1 MREATLNTLIQLY
14 ALVANV
20 TETERQGRNF
30 VKALLIRHLSFR
42 LISDYL
48 VLFDNHL
55 SFYQRDFPA
64 SPANDQK
71 KHRVI
76 EQYAE
81 QVCLQLRKELPQNE
95 RLLILIRVLEYVY
108 KDPIVTQIEEVIIDT
123 IAKTFSIDPTVTQ
136 ELKCF
141 IFQTPCN
148 EIDPERLLVIESKQ
162 KSPEDIPEDK
172 WVENDNPSWHLEDRI
187 RTDETIKG
195 KLSFL
200 RIDSIS
206 SFIVLYRGTAEL
218 YLDGATIESGT
229 PYLMEIGAIIRGPK
243 TNPIYYTDLTSWY
256 YENMR
261 KQRIVFTAQNVE
273 FRFRNSD
280 NGIQTFSFSEE
291 SGQLIGIM
299 GGSGVGKSTLLNLL
313 TGKIK
318 PNKGCVK
325 INGFDIHH
333 DKRAIE
339 GVIGY
344 VPQDDLLFGE
354 LSVYQNLY
362 YNAKLCFSKLTEQE
376 TRETVNRMLNDL
388 GLWDIRNF
396 KVGSPL
402 NKMIS
407 GGQRKRLNIGLE
419 LMREPSILFV
429 DEPTSGLS
437 SSDSLMVMN
446 LLKNQ
451 ANNGRL
457 VITNIHQPS
466 SKVFRLLD
474 KLWVLDRGGYPI
486 YTGNPQEAIVYFKTI
501 TTRVNASESGC
512 PTCGNINPEQIL
524 EIVEAKVVDPNGVVT
539 QKRQH
544 SPVEWNSIY
553 KKEIEQNFEP
563 KNHKAQ
569 LPKNP
574 FNIPNVEVQFK
585 VFSIRNLL
593 SKLANKQ
600 YVIITLLETPILA
613 FILAFFT
620 KYIPNDIYIFAEN
633 KNIPAYLFMSVV
645 VSLFIGLMVSAEEIF
660 NDKKILERESFLN
673 LSRFSYLNAK
683 ISYLFAL
690 SALQMAMFVLI
701 GNTILEIEGMTLN
714 YWLILFS
721 TTCFANM
728 LGLNI
733 SAGLNSAVAIYIT
746 IPFILVPQILLSGT
760 VVQFD
765 NLHPSITRRVYVPIV
780 GDVMVSRWAYEALAV
795 EQFKKNKFNVHFF
808 DYEQQ
813 VSNSHF
819 IVAFLVPRLQNLVD
833 ECVRIYD
840 RDELQSARYKRN
852 LTIISNELIQLSL
865 QKNAPPF
872 EYIGSLNPNN
882 FSEQIAEEI
891 TGYLIF
897 VRIMYNGIADA
908 ARQKKDSVY
917 NSMIDRIGPDAVFAL
932 RQNNNNKALTDL
944 VLNNNEI
951 TKFLV
956 TDKRI
961 IQKFEPIYM
970 IPDHQWGRAHFYAP
984 VKHFNNQLVDTIW
997 FNLAV
1002 IWLGSLLLFV
1012 TLQLNLLGKAISYLE
1027 GIWVSKKTR
1036 EQERKQ
1042 GAMLSKEQLN

>member
-1 MREATLNTLIQLY
+1 MREAILNTLIQLY
-14 ALVANV
+14 ALVANA
-20 TETERQGRNF
+20 TETESQGRTF
-30 VKALLIRHLSFR
+30 VKALLIKHISYRF
-42 LISDYL
+42 ISDYL

-55 SFYQRDFPA
+55 NFYQRDFPA
-64 SPANDQK
+64 STANDQE
-71 KHRVI
+71 KHRII
-76 EQYAE
+76 EQYVE
-81 QVCLQLRKELPQNE
+81 QVCLKLRKELPKNE
-95 RLLILIRVLEYVY
+95 RILVLLRILEYVY
-108 KDPIVTQIEEVIIDT
+108 KDLVVTQVEEIIIDT
-123 IAKTFSIDPTVTQ
+123 IAKTFSINPIDSQ
-136 ELKCF
+136 ELKLF
-141 IFQTPCN
+141 IFQKNCN
-148 EIDPERLLVIESKQ
+148 EIDPERLLTIESNLK
-162 KSPEDIPEDK
+162 IT
-172 WVENDNPSWHLEDRI
+172 EDRI
-187 RTDETIKG
+187 RTDETIQG
-195 KLSFL
+195 KLCFL
-200 RIDSIS
+200 RVNSIN
-206 SFIVLYRGTAEL
+206 SFIVLYHGTAEL

-243 TNPIYYTDLTSWY
+243 TDPIYYTDLTSWY
-256 YENMR
+256 YGN
-261 KQRIVFTAQNVE
+261 KQRQHIVFTAKDVD
-273 FRFRNSD
+273 FKFRNSE
-280 NGIQTFSFSEE
+280 NGIHSFSFSEE

-299 GGSGVGKSTLLNLL
+299 GSSGVGKSTLLNIL
-313 TGKIK
+313 TGKIM
-318 PNKGCVK
+318 PNRGCVE
-325 INGFDIHH
+325 INGFDIHR
-333 DKRAIE
+333 DKQAVE
-339 GVIGY
+339 GIIGY
-344 VPQDDLLFGE
+344 VPQDDLLFEE

-362 YNAKLCFSKLTEQE
+362 YNAKLCFSKFTELEIKQ
-376 TRETVNRMLNDL
+376 TVNSILNDL
-388 GLWDIRNF
+388 DLWDIQRF

-437 SSDSLMVMN
+437 SSDSLMVMS

-451 ANNGRL
+451 ANKGRL

-486 YTGNPQEAIVYFKTI
+486 YTGDPEDAIVYFKTM
-501 TTRVNASESGC
+501 TTRVNASESRC
-512 PTCGNINPEQIL
+512 TTCGNINPEQIL
-524 EIVEAKVVDPNGVVT
+524 EIVEAKVIDQNGVVT

-544 SPVEWNSIY
+544 TPIEWNTIY
-553 KKEIEQNFEP
+553 KKEIGQSCKP
-563 KNHKAQ
+563 KKHKAQ
-569 LPKNP
+569 LPQNP
-574 FNIPNVEVQFK
+574 FNIPNIEVQFK

-593 SKLANKQ
+593 SKLANRQ
-600 YVIITLLETPILA
+600 YVFINLLETPILA
-613 FILAFFT
+613 FVLAFFT

-633 KNIPAYLFMSVV
+633 KNIPSYLFMSVV

-683 ISYLFAL
+683 IAYLFAL

-701 GNTILEIEGMTLN
+701 GNAILEIEGMTLN

-733 SAGLNSAVAIYIT
+733 SAGLNSVVAIYIT

-765 NLHPSITRRVYVPIV
+765 NLHPSITNRVYVPVV

-795 EQFKKNKFNVHFF
+795 EQFKKNKFNSHFF

-833 ECVRIYD
+833 ECVRIYN
-840 RDELQSARYKRN
+840 RDELQLARYKRN
-852 LTIISNELIQLSL
+852 LKIISNELIQLSL

-872 EYIGSLNPNN
+872 EYIGNLNPND
-882 FSEQIAEEI
+882 FSEQIAEEV

-897 VRIMYNGIADA
+897 MRIMYNGIADA

-917 NSMIDRIGPDAVFAL
+917 NSMVDNIGSDAVFAL
-932 RQNNNNKALTDL
+932 RQNNTNKALTDW
-944 VLNNNEI
+944 VLNNNEV
-951 TKFLV
+951 TKFLE

-970 IPDHQWGRAHFYAP
+970 IPNHQWGRAHFYAP
-984 VKHFNNQLVDTIW
+984 VKQFNNQLVDTIW
-997 FNLAV
+997 FNLAA

-1012 TLQLNLLGKAISYLE
+1012 TLQVNLLGRSISYLE
-1027 GIWVSKKTR
+1027 GIWVSNKTR
-1036 EQERKQ
+1036 KQ
-1042 GAMLSKEQLN
+1042 DTLLTRD

>member
-1 MREATLNTLIQLY
+1 MREAILNALIQLY
-14 ALVANV
+14 ALIAHA
-20 TETERQGRNF
+20 TETESQGRTF
-30 VKALLIRHLSFR
+30 VKALLIKHLSYR
-42 LISDYL
+42 LIGDYL

-55 SFYQRDFPA
+55 NFYQLHFPA
-64 SPANDQK
+64 STDDAQK
-71 KHRVI
+71 KNEI
-76 EQYAE
+76 IGQYVE
-81 QVCLQLRKELPQNE
+81 QVCFQLREELPQNE
-95 RLLILIRVLEYVY
+95 RLLILIRILEYVY
-108 KDPIVTQIEEVIIDT
+108 KDLIITQIEEVIIDS
-123 IAKTFSIDPTVTQ
+123 IVQTFSIEPKESQ

-141 IFQTPCN
+141 IFQTHCKD
-148 EIDPERLLVIESKQ
+148 IDPKRLLVIKKKSKSQ
-162 KSPEDIPEDK
+162 EDSSQDIWIEDNISH
-172 WVENDNPSWHLEDRI
+172 WLLEDGPRI
-187 RTDETIKG
+187 DESVKE
-195 KLSFL
+195 KLRFL
-200 RIDSIS
+200 RLNSIN
-206 SFIVLYRGTAEL
+206 SFVALYHGTDQL
-218 YLDGATIESGT
+218 YLDGVTIESGT
-229 PYLMEIGAIIRGPK
+229 PYLMEIGAIIRSPH

-256 YENMR
+256 YENTR
-261 KQRIVFTAQNVE
+261 KQHIVFTAENVD
-273 FRFRNSD
+273 FKFRNSD
-280 NGIQTFSFSEE
+280 NGIQTFNFSEE

-318 PNKGCVK
+318 PNGGSVK
-325 INGFDIHH
+325 INGFDIHRQ
-333 DKRAIE
+333 KRAVE
-339 GVIGY
+339 GIIGY
-344 VPQDDLLFGE
+344 VPQDDLLFEE
-354 LSVYQNLY
+354 LNVYQNLY
-362 YNAKLCFSKLTEQE
+362 YNAKLCFSKFTEQE
-376 TRETVNRMLNDL
+376 TEQTVARMLNDL
-388 GLWDIRNF
+388 DLWDIRNF

-486 YTGNPQEAIVYFKTI
+486 YTGNPQDAIVYFKTM
-501 TTRVNASESGC
+501 TTRVNASESRC

-524 EIVEAKVVDPNGVVT
+524 EIVEAKMIDENGEVT
-539 QKRQH
+539 HMRQH
-544 SPVEWNSIY
+544 SPAEWNSIY
-553 KKEIEQNFEP
+553 KREIEQNLEP
-563 KNHKAQ
+563 KKHAAK

-593 SKLANKQ
+593 SKLANRQ
-600 YVIITLLETPILA
+600 YVIINLLEAPILA
-613 FILAFFT
+613 FVLAFFT

-633 KNIPAYLFMSVV
+633 KNIPSYLFMSVV

-660 NDKKILERESFLN
+660 SDKKILERESFLN
-673 LSRFSYLNAK
+673 LSRFSYLNSK
-683 ISYLFAL
+683 IAYLFAL
-690 SALQMAMFVLI
+690 SAIQMAMFVLI
-701 GNTILEIEGMTLN
+701 GNTILEIEGMTLG

-721 TTCFANM
+721 TACFANM

-733 SAGLNSAVAIYIT
+733 SAGLNSVVAIYIT

-765 NLHPSITRRVYVPIV
+765 NLHPSITRRVYVPPV
-780 GDVMVSRWAYEALAV
+780 GDIMVSRWAYEALAV
-795 EQFKKNKFNVHFF
+795 EQFKKNKFNTYFF
-808 DYEQQ
+808 DFEQQ
-813 VSNSHF
+813 VSNSHY
-819 IVAFLVPRLQNLVD
+819 IVAFLLPRLQNLVD
-833 ECVRIYD
+833 ECMRLYD
-840 RDELQSARYKRN
+840 RDELHSARYKRN
-852 LTIISNELIQLSL
+852 LRVISNELVQLSL
-865 QKNAPPF
+865 HNDAPPF
-872 EYIGSLNPNN
+872 EYIGNLNSND
-882 FSEQIAEEI
+882 FSQQIAEEI

-897 VRIMYNGIADA
+897 MRSTYNAIADD

-917 NSMIDRIGPDAVFAL
+917 NSLVDNIGADAVFAL
-932 RQNNNNKALTDL
+932 RQKNYNKALSDW
-944 VLNNNEI
+944 VLNNNEV
-951 TKFLV
+951 TKYLE

-984 VKHFNNQLVDTIW
+984 VKLFNGQLVDTIW

-1002 IWLGSLLLFV
+1002 IWLYSLLLFV
-1012 TLQLNLLGKAISYLE
+1012 TLQINLLGKTISYFE
-1027 GIWVSKKTR
+1027 GIWVSKKAG
-1036 EQERKQ
+1036 KQ
-1042 GAMLSKEQLN
+1042 KKSGK